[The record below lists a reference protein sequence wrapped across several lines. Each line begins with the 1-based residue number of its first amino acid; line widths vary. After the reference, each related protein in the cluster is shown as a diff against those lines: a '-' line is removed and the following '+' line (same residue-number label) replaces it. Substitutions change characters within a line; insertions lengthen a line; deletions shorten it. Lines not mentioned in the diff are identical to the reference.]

1 MVRGLYTAAS
11 GALVAQSQVDVIA
24 NNLANVNT
32 VGFKRSLL
40 QVVDNRHIDLY
51 RYQTDPTKPTA
62 AGNNTQGVANAAFVG
77 TLGLGSLIYDTP
89 TILDQGAL
97 QPTDNPLDFGLH
109 GPGYFVVQ
117 EPNGA
122 IRYTRNG
129 AFLRN
134 NQGQLTTDNGDLVLD
149 QNNAPITLP
158 DSRLGQPQINGQGQI
173 YVNNQLVGQFKLVE
187 FLDPQNSRPEG
198 ANRDGAATVSATSN
212 TDVVQFHLERSNAE
226 VVKSMTDLISAERWF
241 DANIKVIQTEDQL
254 TGDAV
259 TTVGRTNA

>member
-51 RYQTDPTKPTA
+51 RFQTDPGKAPGA
-62 AGNNTQGVANAAFVG
+62 STQGVANAAFVG

-89 TILDQGAL
+89 VQLDQGPL
-97 QPTDNPLDFGLH
+97 EPTGNTLDFGLH

-117 EPNGA
+117 EADGTT
-122 IRYTRNG
+122 RYTRNG
-129 AFLRN
+129 SFVRN
-134 NQGQLTTDNGDLVLD
+134 AQGQLANENGDLVLD
-149 QNNAPITLP
+149 QNNAPITIP
-158 DSRLGQPQINGQGQI
+158 DNGPPQVNSQGQI
-173 YVNNQLVGQFKLVE
+173 YVNNQLVDQFKLVE
-187 FLDPQNSRPEG
+187 FIDPQNSRPEG
-198 ANRDGAATVSATSN
+198 ANRAGSATVTNSTN
-212 TDVVQFHLERSNAE
+212 TQVLQFHLERSNAE

-241 DANIKVIQTEDQL
+241 DANIKVIQTEDQM
-254 TGDAV
+254 TGQAV
-259 TTVGRTNA
+259 STVGRTNA